1 MDVDEPHDDGHGDS
15 DLDLD
20 DLGLESV
27 KSTAGPMKVRKFLS
41 LTIQSSNAFRHQSQG
56 PERSQSQ
63 MSMAS
68 TSSSQSQI
76 GWVGQATKLVSSVLG
91 GSKSKKP
98 QVPSLQRAAVA
109 AKKVRISDSL
119 RTTLTVAV

>member
-1 MDVDEPHDDGHGDS
+1 
-15 DLDLD
+15 
-20 DLGLESV
+20 
-27 KSTAGPMKVRKFLS
+27 
-41 LTIQSSNAFRHQSQG
+41 
-56 PERSQSQ
+56 

-98 QVPSLQRAAVA
+98 VPSLQRAAA
-109 AKKVRISDSL
+109 AARKVCSL
-119 RTTLTVAV
+119 